1 MKAVITME
9 KSRVLLFYIYSVL
22 KQYSDETHPLN
33 STQILRHLEMQY
45 QIQINRGTLYHHIQA
60 LQDYGIDIKNAKC
73 INDGKYLV
81 DRQLEKSEVFL
92 LINAI
97 HSAHFIPASQ
107 SKQLIEKLMETQSIY
122 FQKEYRYLQVIHNRK
137 KSPNKAFFLNI
148 EVILDAIDKK
158 CAVTFYYMHYTVDKK
173 MKCEDQKLHIVYPIH
188 IVTENGNTY
197 LIGSHKRH
205 NDSIIHYRVDKIT
218 RIQLLE
224 HDVDTTIKR
233 DFDPYTYTSTKPFMF
248 GGAAQR
254 VILRCHLSILDDVID
269 LFGNEIMI
277 IPYRNQPYFDV
288 SVSASR
294 QGIIYFALQ
303 YLKYCELLEQTDIRE
318 EIKEILA
325 SNMKKYQVS

>member
-137 KSPNKAFFLNI
+137 KR
-148 EVILDAIDKK
+148 
-158 CAVTFYYMHYTVDKK
+158 
-173 MKCEDQKLHIVYPIH
+173 
-188 IVTENGNTY
+188 
-197 LIGSHKRH
+197 LI
-205 NDSIIHYRVDKIT
+205 
-218 RIQLLE
+218 
-224 HDVDTTIKR
+224 
-233 DFDPYTYTSTKPFMF
+233 KPSF
-248 GGAAQR
+248 
-254 VILRCHLSILDDVID
+254 
-269 LFGNEIMI
+269 
-277 IPYRNQPYFDV
+277 
-288 SVSASR
+288 
-294 QGIIYFALQ
+294 
-303 YLKYCELLEQTDIRE
+303 
-318 EIKEILA
+318 
-325 SNMKKYQVS
+325 